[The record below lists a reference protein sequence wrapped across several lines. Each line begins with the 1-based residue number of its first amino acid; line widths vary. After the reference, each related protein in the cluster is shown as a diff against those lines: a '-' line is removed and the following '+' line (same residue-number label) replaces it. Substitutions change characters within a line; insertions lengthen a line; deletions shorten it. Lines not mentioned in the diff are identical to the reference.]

1 MGLWRRQIVGRA
13 ALLCALGL
21 TMPALAE
28 PALSLGDGSQVDN
41 ARLLP
46 DVYPGDAVLVD
57 GSPGAEP
64 YDPFLDVDWSVGLRG
79 TYTKGSDGERFDT
92 YLVPEVSL
100 EHIGTRSAINF
111 DASAEVV
118 RPDEGNEI
126 DISALRLGL
135 QTGYQL
141 DSETRLNASGN
152 FSLTRAVPGT
162 PGLGSDV
169 VEASRTISGGGEVG
183 VTRAFGKFNVSL
195 TGGAQRTTYGP
206 TSYLDGAVR
215 DNSVD
220 DYWALDSGLR
230 VGFQATPIFEVFGQA
245 GAGRDM
251 FDHDSPT
258 LGVSM
263 DAADYTIKG
272 GVTGRWNDTLEVTG
286 SGGLGLRK
294 FDVADLGEVVT
305 QLYDAQVSFTPDPT
319 WRMTAGFATTV
330 TPPGPTGSGNL
341 RVDYSANA
349 QVAYTVNSWLALR
362 ALADWNTA
370 RFEGSDAEETGHGF
384 GLGADY
390 TVNAHTAVSAD
401 YGYDYSDSTNYGVQD
416 AHRVTMG
423 VTVSR

>member
-1 MGLWRRQIVGRA
+1 MALWRRQMVGRA
-13 ALLCALGL
+13 ALVCALCL
-21 TMPALAE
+21 TVPALA
-28 PALSLGDGSQVDN
+28 ASDHSTGDGSKTDN
-41 ARLLP
+41 ERLLP
-46 DVYPGDAVLVD
+46 GVYPGDAVLVD
-57 GSPGAEP
+57 GSAGAEP

-92 YLVPEVSL
+92 YLVPSVSL
-100 EHIGTRSAINF
+100 DHIGTRSAIQF
-111 DASAEVV
+111 DGSAEVV
-118 RPDEGNEI
+118 RPDEGNAV

-135 QTGYQL
+135 DGAYQL
-141 DSETRLNASGN
+141 DSQTRLNATGN
-152 FSLTRAVPGT
+152 FSITQAVPGT

-169 VEASRTISGGGEVG
+169 VEASQTISGGGTVG
-183 VTRAFGKFNVSL
+183 VTREFGKFNVSL

-206 TSYLDGAVR
+206 TTFADGLVR

-251 FDHDSPT
+251 FDNDSPS
-258 LGVSM
+258 LGVSL
-263 DAADYTIKG
+263 DANDYTIKAG
-272 GVTGRWNDTLEVTG
+272 ATGRWNEVLEVTG
-286 SGGLGLRK
+286 SAGLGLRK

-305 QLYDAQVSFTPDPT
+305 QLYDAQVVYTPDPT
-319 WRMTAGFATTV
+319 WRMVAGFATTV

-349 QVAYTVNSWLALR
+349 ELGYTVNSWLALR

-370 RFEGSDAEETGHGF
+370 RFEGSDAEETGY
-384 GLGADY
+384 GLGVGADY
-390 TVNAHTAVSAD
+390 TVNSHTAVSAD
-401 YGYDYSDSTNYGVQD
+401 YGYDYSDSTSYGVQD